1 MIKLGIVMDPIATI
15 NIKKDTSFA
24 MLLEAQRRG
33 YELHYM
39 EMNDLYLINGE
50 ARARTRTLSVE
61 QNYDKWY
68 EFKSEQDLPL
78 ADLDVILMRKDP
90 PFDTEFI
97 YATYIL
103 ERAEEKGTL
112 IVNKPQSLRDCNEK
126 LYTAWFSDLTPE
138 TLVTRNKAQLKAFWQ
153 KHGDIIMKPLDGMGG
168 ASIFRVKE
176 SDPNIGVIAETL
188 TELGSRYCMAQNYLP
203 AIKDGDKRVLVV
215 DGEPVPYCLA
225 RIPQGGE
232 TRGNLAAGGRGEP
245 RPLTESD
252 WEIARQAEI
261 TEGAA
266 AQDWLTTAMKRL
278 TPELRDVGRQG
289 GNWWR
294 ECHVGFLSGILN
306 PKNSLFYAS
315 LFSLGFERGTSFGV
329 QLGYGVWMFCAVLI
343 WDLCIARAAGHP
355 PVVRR
360 FMAHVRKVERVTGV
374 VLLGIAAGI
383 VGAR

>member
-1 MIKLGIVMDPIATI
+1 MIKLGIVMDPIAHI

-39 EMNDLYLINGE
+39 EMADLYLINGE

-68 EFKSEQDLPL
+68 EFGSEQEIKL

-103 ERAEEKGTL
+103 ERAEEEGTL

-126 LYTAWFSDLTPE
+126 LYTARFADLTPE
-138 TLVTRNKAQLKAFWQ
+138 TLVTRNKAQLKAFWE

-176 SDPNIGVIAETL
+176 GDPNIGVIAETL
-188 TELGSRYCMAQNYLP
+188 TELGNRYCMAQNYLP

-232 TRGNLAAGGRGEP
+232 TRGNGGWWSRRT
-245 RPLTESD
+245 RPLSESD
-252 WEIARQAEI
+252 WEIARRVGPTLKAKGLI
-261 TEGAA
+261 FVGL
-266 AQDWLTTAMKRL
+266 DIIGDRL
-278 TPELRDVGRQG
+278 TEINVTSPTCV
-289 GNWWR
+289 R
-294 ECHVGFLSGILN
+294 EIEAEYPISITGMLMDAI
-306 PKNSLFYAS
+306 
-315 LFSLGFERGTSFGV
+315 E
-329 QLGYGVWMFCAVLI
+329 
-343 WDLCIARAAGHP
+343 ARLA
-355 PVVRR
+355 
-360 FMAHVRKVERVTGV
+360 K
-374 VLLGIAAGI
+374 
-383 VGAR
+383 